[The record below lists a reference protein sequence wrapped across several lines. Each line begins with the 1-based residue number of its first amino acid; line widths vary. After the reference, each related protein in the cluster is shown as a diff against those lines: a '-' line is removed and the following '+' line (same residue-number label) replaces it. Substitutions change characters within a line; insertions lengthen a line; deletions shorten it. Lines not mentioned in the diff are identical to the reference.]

1 MGASSAKNRKEKWV
15 DLRRNSGQGQALGR
29 FGSRCASIDNVLADW
44 LSRGDLDE
52 VLRVV
57 AACGLTPRELRGVG
71 GLQDPKWRS
80 GDSLAQPVGYRI
92 RAKKLEGRGSVPKKG
107 GVFTTV
113 QKKKKIIPPPE
124 GGGERPRQHPDTS
137 QRLCERTIYRLC
149 RYIGTT

>member
-1 MGASSAKNRKEKWV
+1 
-15 DLRRNSGQGQALGR
+15 
-29 FGSRCASIDNVLADW
+29 VLADW

-92 RAKKLEGRGSVPKKG
+92 RGKKLEGRGSVPRSFGLGCARVCEPGRYENREPK
-107 GVFTTV
+107 
-113 QKKKKIIPPPE
+113 
-124 GGGERPRQHPDTS
+124 
-137 QRLCERTIYRLC
+137 RLV
-149 RYIGTT
+149 GTTTLKSDRWLMD